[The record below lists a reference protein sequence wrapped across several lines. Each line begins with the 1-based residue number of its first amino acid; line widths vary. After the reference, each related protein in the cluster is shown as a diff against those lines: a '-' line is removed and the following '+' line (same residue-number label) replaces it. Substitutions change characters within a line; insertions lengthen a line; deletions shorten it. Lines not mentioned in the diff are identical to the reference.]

1 MSAKERHISES
12 VVPRLEREK
21 KRKQQEINN
30 LISNL
35 SSGKLS
41 IEVIEMINQQII
53 DCKQQITELENRVEQ
68 EKQSLDNM
76 VVKQNQL
83 DLIANK
89 LLNLGK
95 SEFMTL
101 PMDEKK
107 SLIALV
113 IDKVVWDG
121 DKVHIYFK
129 IPDIVC
135 GGNTTDSLFIE
146 TALTSVETV
155 KQHCSML

>member
-135 GGNTTDSLFIE
+135 GGNTTDSLFNE

-155 KQHCSML
+155 KRHF

>member
-1 MSAKERHISES
+1 M
-12 VVPRLEREK
+12 
-21 KRKQQEINN
+21 
-30 LISNL
+30 
-35 SSGKLS
+35 
-41 IEVIEMINQQII
+41 
-53 DCKQQITELENRVEQ
+53 
-68 EKQSLDNM
+68 
-76 VVKQNQL
+76 VKQNQL

-135 GGNTTDSLFIE
+135 GGNTTDSLFNE

-155 KQHCSML
+155 RQLF

>member
-1 MSAKERHISES
+1 
-12 VVPRLEREK
+12 
-21 KRKQQEINN
+21 
-30 LISNL
+30 
-35 SSGKLS
+35 
-41 IEVIEMINQQII
+41 
-53 DCKQQITELENRVEQ
+53 
-68 EKQSLDNM
+68 
-76 VVKQNQL
+76 
-83 DLIANK
+83 
-89 LLNLGK
+89 
-95 SEFMTL
+95 MTL

-135 GGNTTDSLFIE
+135 GDNTADSLFIE

-155 KQHCSML
+155 RLRS